1 MNISYHLALEFTRLL
16 SKLLLRIRYSG
27 RENLPTEGGYVVA
40 CNHRSLIDPVI
51 VAHGLSRKVCYMAKA
66 ELFGNP
72 ILARIFGSWGV
83 FPVSRGAGDMTA
95 INHAVEILQGGGLL
109 GIFPEG
115 TRSFD
120 GKPLRFKSGMAHI
133 AKTAG
138 VGIVPCALIF
148 EGRMGFFKKAEM
160 KIGTP
165 MSYDEL
171 FGEEQSTAALKRA
184 TKLVSERIG
193 EMLAQEEKAE

>member
-1 MNISYHLALEFTRLL
+1 
-16 SKLLLRIRYSG
+16 
-27 RENLPTEGGYVVA
+27 
-40 CNHRSLIDPVI
+40 
-51 VAHGLSRKVCYMAKA
+51 
-66 ELFGNP
+66 
-72 ILARIFGSWGV
+72 
-83 FPVSRGAGDMTA
+83 
-95 INHAVEILQGGGLL
+95 
-109 GIFPEG
+109 
-115 TRSFD
+115 
-120 GKPLRFKSGMAHI
+120 
-133 AKTAG
+133 
-138 VGIVPCALIF
+138 GIVPCALIF